1 MGDNNN
7 NLKLIAPSF
16 TIVAG
21 PSGSGKTLL
30 TASIIRARNGMY
42 TQPVEKVLFCYKTYQ
57 QVYADLEAELGD
69 EIVFYQGL
77 PPLEYILQ
85 FTTNSA
91 SSDRKSQVLLV
102 FDDMQSAALDSKLMC
117 DLAQIYS
124 HHRNASVLLLLQNL
138 YAQARQARCIQ
149 LSAHYIIAFRNI
161 RDKVQLSYLS
171 RQIFPGRSSLL
182 SDVIDDIAKHHRY
195 PYILLDL
202 SPHTENEQYRIRTRI
217 LPHELTE
224 VYLPGS

>member
-1 MGDNNN
+1 MGD

-21 PSGSGKTLL
+21 PSGSGKTAL
-30 TASIIRARNGMY
+30 TCEIIRSRNSIY

-57 QVYADLEAELGD
+57 QVYAELESELGD

-77 PPLEYILQ
+77 PTVEYILD

-91 SSDRKSQVLLV
+91 NSDRKSQVLLI
-102 FDDMQSAALDSKLMC
+102 FDDMQTAAVESQLMR

-138 YAQARQARCIQ
+138 FAQGRQSRSIQ

-171 RQIFPGRSSLL
+171 RQIFPGRSALL
-182 SDVIDDIAKHHRY
+182 GDVIDDVAKHHRY

-202 SPHTENEQYRIRTRI
+202 SPHTENEQYRIHTRI
-217 LPHELTE
+217 LPHETSE

>member
-1 MGDNNN
+1 MAD

-21 PSGSGKTLL
+21 PSGCGKTELS
-30 TASIIRARNGMY
+30 AQVIRSRNSIY

-57 QVYADLEAELGD
+57 QSYANLERELGD

-77 PPLEYILQ
+77 PPLDYILQ
-85 FTTNSA
+85 FTTNSV
-91 SSDRKSQVLLV
+91 SSEGKSQVLLV
-102 FDDMQSAALDSKLMC
+102 FDDLQAAALESKLMC
-117 DLAQIYS
+117 DIAQIYS
-124 HHRNASVLLLLQNL
+124 HHRNASVLLILQNL

-161 RDKVQLSYLS
+161 RDKAQLAYLS
-171 RQIFPGRSSLL
+171 RQIYPGRTNLL

-202 SPHTENEQYRIRTRI
+202 SPHTENEEYRIRTRI
-217 LPHELTE
+217 LPHETSE